1 MKPRISVKIIGF
13 LGPLLLSITL
23 LGCTNDKENQC
34 VAIRKAIKAEMTT
47 TKEVAEKM
55 RDPQALKTHA
65 EFLKTTI
72 GELQK
77 VKIEDTALK
86 QAVQT
91 YINAVEKLA
100 EGYQQAAEGL
110 KLAAKG
116 DLKAAGEKMPGP
128 ASGMVIY
135 GTIVDSTRVR
145 IADECNKP

>member
-1 MKPRISVKIIGF
+1 MKLEISFIIVVFFTAIG
-13 LGPLLLSITL
+13 LSTTL
-23 LGCTNDKENQC
+23 AGCTNDKENQC

-55 RDPQALKTHA
+55 RDPQALTTHA

-77 VKIEDTALK
+77 VKIEDAALK

-116 DLKAAGEKMPGP
+116 DLKAAGDKMPGP

>member
-1 MKPRISVKIIGF
+1 VKLKSI
-13 LGPLLLSITL
+13 LVPLLLSIIL
-23 LGCTNDKENQC
+23 AGCTNDKENQC

-55 RDPQALKTHA
+55 RDPQALTTHA

-72 GELQK
+72 SELKK
-77 VKIEDTALK
+77 VKIEDAALK

-91 YINAVEKLA
+91 YMNALEKLA
-100 EGYQQAAEGL
+100 DGYKKAAEGL
-110 KLAAKG
+110 ELAKKG

-128 ASGMVIY
+128 ASDLVMY
-135 GTIVDSTRVR
+135 GTIVDSTRIR